1 MKDIQIIV
9 TDDELNRLA
18 EEIAAEMGIPL
29 SDESD
34 QYFGTPVLS
43 DLDVTEAIVD
53 YPRLDG
59 LENAVDMNFPDSLE
73 FSSAISVESVSVVLE
88 STLEL
93 SGNNISHLEYVSD
106 MAGTSEKILR
116 DKQLGALAA

>member
-59 LENAVDMNFPDSLE
+59 LENVMDMNFPDSLE
-73 FSSAISVESVSVVLE
+73 FPSAIFVESVSVVLE